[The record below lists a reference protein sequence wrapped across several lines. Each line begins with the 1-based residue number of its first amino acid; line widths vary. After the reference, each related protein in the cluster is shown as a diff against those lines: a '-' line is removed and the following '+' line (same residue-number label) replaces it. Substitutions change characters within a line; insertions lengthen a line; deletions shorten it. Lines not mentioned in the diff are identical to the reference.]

1 MRLFIPLANGFE
13 DIEVITVV
21 DVMRRAGIAIDIVG
35 VPSTFLTSESGVRLT
50 ADKKFTDINPDDY
63 DGIILA
69 GGERNVNALIN
80 YMPLLAAIEKFNRKK
95 KLLAAICAAPTI
107 LAKIGVLQDR
117 KATVYPG
124 LEKSIPYPRGDKVV
138 VDGKIITSQGP
149 GTAIEFALSIV
160 EALVGKGKAAAIR
173 NSLVA

>member
-1 MRLFIPLANGFE
+1 M
-13 DIEVITVV
+13 
-21 DVMRRAGIAIDIVG
+21 VG
-35 VPSTFLTSESGVRLT
+35 SGRS
-50 ADKKFTDINPDDY
+50 
-63 DGIILA
+63 ILA
-69 GGERNVNALIN
+69 
-80 YMPLLAAIEKFNRKK
+80 LAKTPTNLGITKFNRKK

-107 LAKIGVLQDR
+107 LAKMGVLQDR

-160 EALVGKGKAAAIR
+160 EALVGKGKAGAIR